1 MKDMKYSE
9 QDVERI
15 LINSSFT
22 NSEHKEALRAR
33 LFGSSSELSDTKAQ
47 IVNLFDNKEF
57 VDRLMQT
64 SGEEEIARM
73 FSENNVEISKEN
85 ISVIKEAISGS
96 YQTQNNGLEA
106 DELSEDELEMV
117 AGGRVAGGHDVG
129 PKPLDSNDLYNVLK
143 EFVKQNIL

>member
-1 MKDMKYSE
+1 MKYSE

-73 FSENNVEISKEN
+73 FSENNVEISKDC
-85 ISVIKEAISGS
+85 
-96 YQTQNNGLEA
+96 NNHSMTRGVSLQVTYNFNTTR
-106 DELSEDELEMV
+106 SKYKGTG
-117 AGGRVAGGHDVG
+117 AGNEEKNR
-129 PKPLDSNDLYNVLK
+129 L
-143 EFVKQNIL
+143 